1 MENGKKSFLIF
12 DRRST
17 SQQQGPLV
25 GTFNPLETR
34 SLNEIYAIIFQLIG
48 VPELQRNA
56 CTITFRNCSDLIYI
70 SSPCD
75 LMGQDDISAYV
86 IDRETPKL
94 ELDQTS
100 THGEFERI
108 DSIPLQHINPMPLF
122 TTNQKDIG
130 QISRRGQSTEIPLER
145 VHFIPKFYEMNQM
158 SPKFNKF
165 KAAKNS
171 NEVSMIPKTEDNDGS
186 VKNKIQKYRRENRNY
201 LGDYAEL
208 KKENESLLR
217 KMRELEMTL
226 KNEQQAFCNLENR
239 LIEQGKIAQF
249 IKSKCEEEWEQ
260 KKSKLYSQIFAKHMI
275 GIDSKIEQHV
285 ISRITN
291 QSSEINQFL
300 ADLIQCKLCKS

>member
-12 DRRST
+12 DRRQSSKT
-17 SQQQGPLV
+17 QDPLI

-34 SLNEIYAIIFQLIG
+34 SLNEIYSIIFQLIG
-48 VPELQRNA
+48 VPEYQRDA

-86 IDRETPKL
+86 IDREIPKL
-94 ELDQTS
+94 EDQTS

-165 KAAKNS
+165 KAIQKA
-171 NEVSMIPKTEDNDGS
+171 NEMSMIPKTDDNDGS
-186 VKNKIQKYRRENRNY
+186 VKTKIQKYRRTENRNN
-201 LGDYAEL
+201 LSDYTTL
-208 KKENESLLR
+208 KIENESLLR
-217 KMRELEMTL
+217 RMRELELTL
-226 KNEQQAFCNLENR
+226 KNEQQAFCNLESR
-239 LIEQGKIAQF
+239 LIEQNKLAQF
-249 IKSKCEEEWEQ
+249 IKAKCDEEWEQ
-260 KKSKLYSQIFAKHMI
+260 KRSKLYSQMFAKHMT
-275 GIDSKIEQHV
+275 GIDNKIENH
-285 ISRITN
+285 IESRIAN
-291 QSSEINQFL
+291 KSSEINRFL
-300 ADLIQCKLCKS
+300 CDLIEIKLCNS